1 MVLVFLSQVARA
13 ACAAVLVAGWASVAY
28 AEANV
33 VRLTKQFGLIYLPID
48 VMVHNKLIE
57 KRARENGVPDV
68 RVELVKLSGG
78 SSLNEVLLAGQV
90 DFVSAGVPPLLTIW
104 DKTRSALDVRAVGG
118 ISVVPMVLTSNNPS
132 VKTIADFTEQDRI
145 ALPAPKVSIQ
155 AIVLQM
161 ASEKLLG
168 DASKLDKITV
178 AMTHPD
184 VIGTLRNGPGR
195 SAVSGHFSIP
205 PFTEQA
211 LALPGVHK
219 VLDSHEFLGGPY
231 TQIVLYNTR
240 RWKDENPRLFRAVA
254 QALDDAMDVIN
265 ADKRSAAEIYIA
277 ANGTKDSVEGL
288 TEIISNPQFQ
298 FTSTP
303 LRTMLFAEFLNRQG
317 LLKNKPAS
325 WRDLFWE
332 NQHGRDGS

>member
-1 MVLVFLSQVARA
+1 MVFLLQVARA
-13 ACAAVLVAGWASVAY
+13 ACAAALLAGWASLAY

-57 KRARENGVPDV
+57 KRAQENGVPDI

-104 DKTRSALDVRAVGG
+104 DKTRSGLDVRAVGG
-118 ISVVPMVLTSNNPS
+118 ISVVPMVLTSHNPS
-132 VKTIADFTEQDRI
+132 VRTIADFTEQDRI

-178 AMTHPD
+178 AM
-184 VIGTLRNGPGR
+184 
-195 SAVSGHFSIP
+195 
-205 PFTEQA
+205 
-211 LALPGVHK
+211 
-219 VLDSHEFLGGPY
+219 
-231 TQIVLYNTR
+231 
-240 RWKDENPRLFRAVA
+240 
-254 QALDDAMDVIN
+254 
-265 ADKRSAAEIYIA
+265 
-277 ANGTKDSVEGL
+277 
-288 TEIISNPQFQ
+288 
-298 FTSTP
+298 
-303 LRTMLFAEFLNRQG
+303 
-317 LLKNKPAS
+317 
-325 WRDLFWE
+325 
-332 NQHGRDGS
+332 

>member
-1 MVLVFLSQVARA
+1 VFQQVLRA
-13 ACAAVLVAGWASVAY
+13 ACVVAALVGFTVGAR

-48 VMVHNKLIE
+48 VMVERKLIE
-57 KRARENGVPDV
+57 KRAQENGLPDV

-104 DKTRSALDVRAVGG
+104 DKTRGGLDVRAVGG
-118 ISVVPMVLTSNNPS
+118 ISAVPMVLTSNNPA
-132 VKTIADFTEQDRI
+132 VKTVADFTEQDRI
-145 ALPAPKVSIQ
+145 ALPAPRVSIQ

-161 ASEKLLG
+161 AAEKILG
-168 DASKLDKITV
+168 DANKLDRITV

-184 VIGTLRNGPGR
+184 VIGTLKNGPGR

-211 LALPGVHK
+211 LAVPGVHK

-231 TQIVLYNTR
+231 TQIVLYNAR
-240 RWKDENPRLFRAVA
+240 RWKDDNPRLYRAVA
-254 QALDDAMDVIN
+254 QALDDAMTVIN
-265 ADKRSAAEIYIA
+265 ADKRAAAETYIA
-277 ANGTKDSVEGL
+277 ANGTKDSVEAI
-288 TEIISNPQFQ
+288 TRIISDPQFQ
-298 FTSTP
+298 FTSVP
-303 LRTMLFAEFLNRQG
+303 LRTMLFADFLNRQG
-317 LLKNKPAS
+317 VLKNKPAS

-332 NQHGRDGS
+332 NQHERDGS